1 MRRRSL
7 SEKRPT
13 VLIGADGSNST
24 VRRKLHLHSTVGV
37 ARLLRVLTPL
47 DPHATPAWQQQTA
60 VFDFSCVMRGIQGC
74 MWDFPCYVNGRAFMN
89 RGILDSRIFPQPAAQ
104 RANLKQTFADGLHA
118 RAVDLA
124 DVPLQ
129 GHPVRWFNPE
139 GVFARP
145 HVLLTGAA
153 AGVDPLFAEGI
164 SYAMEYGAI
173 VAGCVRD
180 AFAGGD
186 FSFDDYRQRL
196 LNHRLGR
203 LLQRRTLVA
212 RSLYGYRRSRLWTL
226 LWRLARLAP
235 PRMQRRVGASLA
247 LLPP

>member
-1 MRRRSL
+1 M
-7 SEKRPT
+7 
-13 VLIGADGSNST
+13 
-24 VRRKLHLHSTVGV
+24 
-37 ARLLRVLTPL
+37 
-47 DPHATPAWQQQTA
+47 
-60 VFDFSCVMRGIQGC
+60 
-74 MWDFPCYVNGRAFMN
+74 
-89 RGILDSRIFPQPAAQ
+89 
-104 RANLKQTFADGLHA
+104 
-118 RAVDLA
+118 
-124 DVPLQ
+124 
-129 GHPVRWFNPE
+129 RWFNPE

-226 LWRLARLAP
+226 LWQLARIAP

>member
-129 GHPVRWFNPE
+129 GASR
-139 GVFARP
+139 A
-145 HVLLTGAA
+145 
-153 AGVDPLFAEGI
+153 
-164 SYAMEYGAI
+164 
-173 VAGCVRD
+173 
-180 AFAGGD
+180 
-186 FSFDDYRQRL
+186 
-196 LNHRLGR
+196 
-203 LLQRRTLVA
+203 LV
-212 RSLYGYRRSRLWTL
+212 
-226 LWRLARLAP
+226 
-235 PRMQRRVGASLA
+235 
-247 LLPP
+247 